1 MMNNFSCTYHS
12 VKIDALEL
20 QGNIFLAPVAG
31 YSDRAFRAVCLEG
44 GADFTFTEMVSGE
57 ALVRKSEKTS
67 ILMRRAPEES
77 KYAVQIF
84 GSSPEVME
92 QAAGIAIETAAP
104 SVIDVNAGC
113 PVPKIVKT
121 GAGSALTR
129 DPDRLFDVVSAV
141 SRVAKGCNVPVTV
154 KLRSGWD
161 SSIMSWKEAAY
172 AALEAGAAAVTLH
185 PRTRAQGYDGKADW
199 SILAELVRLFH
210 ALPKPIPVFGSGDVF
225 SPQDAV
231 RMLAETG
238 CDAVMFARGAMGN
251 PFVFRQTRQML
262 ETGGYQEIPIDVKI
276 CAGMKELRLLAADKG
291 EPSACREMR
300 KRFCAYVKGVNGVAQ
315 IRSDIVH
322 ASCIADYERIFARL
336 LLSN

>member
-1 MMNNFSCTYHS
+1 MYHP

-20 QGNIFLAPVAG
+20 RGNIFLAPVAG

-57 ALVRKSEKTS
+57 ALVRKSEKTLT
-67 ILMRRAPEES
+67 LMRRAPEES

-84 GSSPEVME
+84 GGSPEVME
-92 QAAGIAIETAAP
+92 QAAAIVIETAAP
-104 SVIDVNAGC
+104 SAIDVNAGC

-141 SRVAKGCNVPVTV
+141 CRAANGCNVPVTV

-161 SSIMSWKEAAY
+161 SGNMSWKEAAC
-172 AALEAGAAAVTLH
+172 AAVEAGAAAVTLH

-199 SILAELVRLFH
+199 SVLAELVRLFH
-210 ALPKPIPVFGSGDVF
+210 ARPKPIPVFGSGDVF
-225 SPQDAV
+225 SPQDAA

-238 CDAVMFARGAMGN
+238 CDAIMFARGAMGN
-251 PFVFRQTRQML
+251 PFVFRQTQQL
-262 ETGGYQEIPIDVKI
+262 LQTGEYKEIPIDVRI
-276 CAGMKELRLLAADKG
+276 RAGMKELRLLAADKG
-291 EPSACREMR
+291 ELSACREMR

-315 IRSDIVH
+315 IRSDIVR
-322 ASCIADYERIFARL
+322 ASCIADYERIFAGL